1 MLHIRT
7 KHPSPTK
14 TYTGYIAADG
24 NGHEYAEVE
33 ALPEGTSMVNLTV
46 L

>member
-1 MLHIRT
+1 MLQIRT
-7 KHPSPTK
+7 KYPSPTK

-33 ALPEGTSMVNLTV
+33 ALPEGTSVVDLTV